1 MTRRTLVPA
10 LVLLAAAAAPL
21 AGQVAGQATVDADAL
36 MRDLSILAHDSLE
49 GRAPGSPGSR
59 GARAHIE
66 ARLASMG
73 LVVAADTFQLPQ
85 GDDAVEA
92 VNVWAT
98 IPGTHHPDR
107 YLVLTAHHDH
117 LGVREGDIYNGAD
130 DNASG
135 TAAVLALA
143 EVLARAPPRHSVVVA
158 LLDAEESGL
167 AGARRFVAA
176 PPVPLEHV
184 LMNVNL
190 DMVARSEGELWAV
203 GTTQYPALRPLVE
216 AVEPEPPVFIR
227 FGHDTEADQGSDDWV
242 MASDHAA
249 FHREGIPFLYFGVA
263 DHPDYHRPTDD
274 VEAVDPAFYV
284 AAVETLRRVLETLDG
299 ALNGARP

>member
-1 MTRRTLVPA
+1 VLA
-10 LVLLAAAAAPL
+10 LLAAAAPL
-21 AGQVAGQATVDADAL
+21 PGQVAEQAAVDADAL
-36 MRDLSILAHDSLE
+36 MRDLSVLAHDSLQ
-49 GRAPGSPGSR
+49 GRAPGSEGSR
-59 GARAHIE
+59 RARAHIT
-66 ARLASMG
+66 ARLTSMD
-73 LVVAADTFQLPQ
+73 LEVVADTFALTR
-85 GDDAVEA
+85 DDETVDAVNLW
-92 VNVWAT
+92 VT
-98 IPGTHHPDR
+98 IRGTDHPDR
-107 YLVLTAHHDH
+107 YLVVTAHYDH
-117 LGVREGDIYNGAD
+117 LGVRDGEIYNGAD

-135 TAAVLALA
+135 TAAALALA
-143 EVLARAPPRHSVVVA
+143 AVLAQAPPRHSVIVA
-158 LLDAEESGL
+158 LLDAEEGGL
-167 AGARRFVAA
+167 AGARHFVAT

-263 DHPDYHRPTDD
+263 DHPDYHQPTDD
-274 VEAVDPAFYV
+274 LEAVDPGFYA
-284 AAVETLRRVLETLDG
+284 AAVETLWRVLEMLDG
-299 ALNGARP
+299 ALNGVRP

>member
-1 MTRRTLVPA
+1 MTRRTLAPA
-10 LVLLAAAAAPL
+10 LVLVAAAAAPL
-21 AGQVAGQATVDADAL
+21 AGQVAVDADAL

-49 GRAPGSPGSR
+49 GRAPGSTGSR
-59 GARAHIE
+59 RARTHIE

-85 GDDAVEA
+85 GDDAVDA
-92 VNVWAT
+92 VNLWAT
-98 IPGTHHPDR
+98 IRGTDHPDR
-107 YLVLTAHHDH
+107 YLVVTAHYDH
-117 LGVREGDIYNGAD
+117 LGVRDGEIYNGAD

-158 LLDAEESGL
+158 LLDAEEGGL
-167 AGARRFVAA
+167 AGAHRFVAA

-184 LMNVNL
+184 VMNVNL

-227 FGHDTEADQGSDDWV
+227 FGHDTESDQGADDWV
-242 MASDHAA
+242 TASDHAA
-249 FHREGIPFLYFGVA
+249 FHRMGIPFLYFGVA

-274 VEAVDPAFYV
+274 VEAVDRAFYV